1 MEKISEELKSFI
13 CANILD
19 AQVTVD
25 ENDILKDIGVDSFSI
40 IEIVLFIERKFGVL
54 IPDELLL
61 PETFTSIHSISEV
74 VKKLKQK

>member
-1 MEKISEELKSFI
+1 MEKISEELKNFI

-19 AQVTVD
+19 AQVKID
-25 ENDILKDIGVDSFSI
+25 EDDILKDIGVDSFSI

-61 PETFTSIHSISEV
+61 PETFTSIRSIAEV
-74 VKKLKQK
+74 VKKIKQK

>member
-1 MEKISEELKSFI
+1 MEKISEELKNFI

-19 AQVTVD
+19 AQVKID
-25 ENDILKDIGVDSFSI
+25 EDDVLKDIGVDSFSI

-61 PETFTSIHSISEV
+61 PETFASIRSIAEV
-74 VKKLKQK
+74 VKKIKQK